1 MNGIII
7 TGLARSGKDTV
18 ANMLKEKDYAVFVF
32 SDCLFDEVRKRNLE
46 LTKMNMSQV
55 GDELRKERGMDVVA
69 QLVFDKAKNANSEK
83 AVFVGARSL
92 EEVEY
97 LKKNLEKCIL
107 VRVVAESDRR
117 FDRKNSQDAQNRDEF
132 FARDE
137 RDVKNKGLGK
147 VIESAD
153 EEIENN
159 SDFEAL
165 KKDVKTLVEIF
176 ESVK

>member
-1 MNGIII
+1 MKGIII
-7 TGLARSGKDTV
+7 TGLARSGKDTF
-18 ANMLKEKDYAVFVF
+18 ANMLKEKEYYVFVF

-46 LTKMNMSQV
+46 LNKMNMSQV

-69 QLVFDKAKNANSEK
+69 QLVFEKAKNANSEK

-97 LKKNLEKCIL
+97 LKKNLEKCVL
-107 VRVVAESDRR
+107 VRVVAESDKR
-117 FDRKNSQDAQNRDEF
+117 FDRKNSQDAQGRDEF

-137 RDVKNKGLGK
+137 RDVKNKGIGK
-147 VIESAD
+147 VIELAD

-165 KKDVKTLVEIF
+165 KKDVEKLIDVF

>member
-1 MNGIII
+1 MKGIII

-18 ANMLKEKDYAVFVF
+18 ANMLKEKEYSVFVF

-46 LTKMNMSQV
+46 LNKMNMSQV

-69 QLVFDKAKNANSEK
+69 QLVFEKAKNANSEK

-97 LKKNLEKCIL
+97 LKKNLEKCVL
-107 VRVVAESDRR
+107 VRVVAESDKR
-117 FDRKNSQDAQNRDEF
+117 FDRKNSQDAQGRDEF

-147 VIESAD
+147 VIELAD

-165 KKDVKTLVEIF
+165 KKDVEKLIDVF

>member
-18 ANMLKEKDYAVFVF
+18 AKMLHDFGYDIFVF
-32 SDCLFDEVRKRNLE
+32 SDCLFDELRKQNLE
-46 LTKMNMSQV
+46 LTKMNLSQV
-55 GDELRKERGMDVVA
+55 GDELRTERGMDVVA
-69 QLVFDKAKNANSEK
+69 QLVFEKAKNTNAEK

-97 LKKNLEKCIL
+97 LKKYLEKCVL
-107 VRVVAESDRR
+107 VRVVAESDKR
-117 FDRKNSQDAQNRDEF
+117 FDRKNSQDAQDRVEF

-147 VIESAD
+147 VIDSAD

-165 KKDVKTLVEIF
+165 KRDVEKLVDIF
-176 ESVK
+176 ETVG